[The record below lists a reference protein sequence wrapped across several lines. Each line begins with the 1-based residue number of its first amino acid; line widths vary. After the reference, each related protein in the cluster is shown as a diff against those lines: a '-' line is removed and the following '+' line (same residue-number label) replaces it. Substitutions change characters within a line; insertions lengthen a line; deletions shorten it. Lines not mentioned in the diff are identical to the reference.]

1 LPVAATIP
9 HTAAVGRR
17 ACVWIALL
25 GIPRA
30 VAAHEP
36 APSVPAPSDAIAIVV
51 LDSASIDDEL
61 RAELELRTGGRSL
74 APSDTLVDVPS
85 ERFAWVGVS
94 PSGSQRLLEVVLSD
108 GRAYSRL
115 VDAPP
120 GQLARATAG
129 ALVNMLDAIEDGR
142 LAPERTGVAV
152 PLVLPTAEPPP
163 PAPTPAPIQ
172 PSPIRPSPSSEPTP
186 PTWWLG
192 PRIGGEVV
200 FGVGPPVS
208 ERGLVAG
215 GATLGV
221 DAMHRRGGLVAAD
234 VRVAGRSTDALQV
247 LRIRVALGGGWVLRR
262 GRFALPLR
270 AAISIEPLVSRGA
283 TLRDRDGASAS
294 PRPLVGGL
302 IHGSPSVVWWLRSGR
317 AAVRASIELELA
329 ASMEARAKPGVVRY
343 VEAGDTARG
352 LGRVGGVELA
362 AGLGVGAWFA
372 VDGRSAQANRAARVS
387 R

>member
-1 LPVAATIP
+1 LPVAATIL

-30 VAAHEP
+30 AAATEP
-36 APSVPAPSDAIAIVV
+36 ASTEPASTDAITLVV
-51 LDSASIDDEL
+51 VDSGSVDDEL
-61 RAELELRTGGRSL
+61 RDELALRLGGRRL
-74 APSDTLVDVPS
+74 APSEGLVDVPT
-85 ERFAWVGVS
+85 ERFAWVGVT

-152 PLVLPTAEPPP
+152 PLVLQAVEPPSADP
-163 PAPTPAPIQ
+163 VPVPRPAPID
-172 PSPIRPSPSSEPTP
+172 PPRPRAPTP

-192 PRIGGEVV
+192 PRLGGEVV
-200 FGVGPPVS
+200 LGVGPPVS

-234 VRVAGRSTDALQV
+234 VRVAARSTDALQV
-247 LRIRVALGGGWVLRR
+247 LRVRVALGGGWVLRR

-270 AAISIEPLVSRGA
+270 AAISIEPVVSRGA
-283 TLRDRDGASAS
+283 TLRDRDGVSAS
-294 PRPLVGGL
+294 PRPLVGAL
-302 IHGSPSVVWWLRSGR
+302 VRGSPSVVWWLRSGR
-317 AAVRASIELELA
+317 AAVRASIELEVA

-343 VEAGDTARG
+343 VEAGDAVRG
-352 LGRVGGVELA
+352 IGRAGGVELA
-362 AGLGVGAWFA
+362 AGLGLGAWFA
-372 VDGRSAQANRAARVS
+372 VAPR
-387 R
+387 

>member
-1 LPVAATIP
+1 MPVAATIL

-25 GIPRA
+25 GLPRV
-30 VAAHEP
+30 VAAHGP
-36 APSVPAPSDAIAIVV
+36 APSVPATSDAIAIVV

-61 RAELELRTGGRSL
+61 RAELALRTGGRSL
-74 APSDTLVDVPS
+74 VPSDTLADAPS

-108 GRAYSRL
+108 GRAYSRW

-152 PLVLPTAEPPP
+152 PLVLPTVEPPP
-163 PAPTPAPIQ
+163 PAPTPAPTPAPIQ
-172 PSPIRPSPSSEPTP
+172 PSTSSEPIP
-186 PTWWLG
+186 PAWWLG

-200 FGVGPPVS
+200 FGVGAPVS

-215 GATLGV
+215 GATFGV

-247 LRIRVALGGGWVLRR
+247 LRVRVALGGGWVLRR

-302 IHGSPSVVWWLRSGR
+302 VHGSPSVVWWLRSGR

-372 VDGRSAQANRAARVS
+372 VEGRSRRASS
-387 R
+387 RPRS